1 MDCAERTS
9 ELENIN
15 SQLQKAKHDGVT
27 AVEKLKKCEEDLSHI
42 KEKNAQL
49 SDEIL
54 SKSRQIAAMEN
65 SNKGGAIR
73 KTSLPAGPMSSAAES
88 KTVADL
94 RKQVADL
101 EQKVAA
107 SASGSN
113 AVGGGAKKKSVK
125 FAEVPVTTDS
135 R

>member
-65 SNKGGAIR
+65 SNKGAIR

-107 SASGSN
+107 ASSGN

-125 FAEVPVTTDS
+125 FAEVPVSTDS